1 MNAALKRMLPA
12 SVRKSVVHTKHR
24 STAALSRAVI
34 GTTNRLMGPA
44 ASLCMIYET
53 LPFTPELVVQG
64 YMQGIFPSAI
74 HTSGAMRW
82 HDPDPRGVLST
93 QNYHVEKET
102 RRIIRQNRFEIRVD
116 HDLRAVMNGCATPKA
131 GRETTFILPEIV
143 DAYLR
148 LHAMGVAHCVEAYQ
162 DGVLVGGLYGVAI
175 GGYFAGESQF
185 HEVANAGKVAFVY
198 LLEILRERGFVLHDT
213 WWGSKHL
220 EIFGGTYIPRDEFKR
235 RLARA
240 LTVPATFGPLEGA
253 PFAERF

>member
-1 MNAALKRMLPA
+1 MKAALKRFLPA
-12 SVRKSVVHTKHR
+12 AMRKSLVRTKHR

-53 LPFTPELVVQG
+53 LPFTPELVIQG
-64 YMQGIFPSAI
+64 YMQGMFPSAL
-74 HTSGAMRW
+74 HTTGAMRW

-93 QNYHVEKET
+93 QEYHVEKEL

-116 HDLRAVMNGCATPKA
+116 HDLRGVMAGCAAPRP

-143 DAYLR
+143 DVYLR

-162 DGVLVGGLYGVAI
+162 DGRLVGGLYGVTF

-185 HEVANAGKVAFVY
+185 HEVSNAGKVAFVY
-198 LLEILRERGFVLHDT
+198 LLEVLRQGGFVLHDT
-213 WWGSKHL
+213 WWGSQHV
-220 EIFGGTYIPRDEFKR
+220 ETFGGAYIPREEFKR
-235 RLARA
+235 RLAHA
-240 LTVPATFGPLEGA
+240 LTVPATFGSVEWPA
-253 PFAERF
+253 QWS